1 MEFNLGFDVE
11 YVDGIRVEIYSD
23 WILAA
28 NPTLNRNLW
37 NAGGAIALRL
47 QVPVEGSL
55 ADDPHVSIVVAKEL
69 KERLGESGFKAVLE
83 HELAHIKNGDL
94 NNIPMSKAGKFKPVM
109 VYELAAD
116 KAAAEKHGALVLA
129 QALENVVS
137 LQLEK
142 LFGIRNPKINRL
154 LKKILMPK
162 MLRQRIRLLN
172 QMA

>member
-28 NPTLNRNLW
+28 NPVLNRNLW
-37 NAGGAIALRL
+37 NAGGAIGLRL
-47 QVPVEGSL
+47 QVPIEGSL
-55 ADDPHVSIVVAKEL
+55 ADDPYVSIVMAKEL
-69 KERLGESGFKAVLE
+69 KERLGEAGFKAVLE

-109 VYELAAD
+109 EFELAAD
-116 KAAAEKHGALVLA
+116 KAAAEKHGALVMA

-142 LFGIRNPKINRL
+142 LFGIRNPKVNRF
-154 LKKILMPK
+154 LKKILMSK